1 MKRTLFAVM
10 ALLASGAAL
19 ADECSSAN
27 TQTEMN
33 QCAAAQY
40 QAADKK
46 LNDTWQQALQR
57 AVGKQQTLLK
67 QAQQAWIAL
76 RDADCAFLASG
87 AEGGSMQP
95 MLVSQCMTDKS
106 VERESF
112 LASLLQCEDGDQ
124 SCPLPPANQRTR
136 MPSIIIR
143 WTLSTVCSKKAASCS
158 VAPVTASTW
167 VAKSA

>member
-1 MKRTLFAVM
+1 MKRTLIAAA
-10 ALLASGAAL
+10 ALLASGAAW
-19 ADECSSAN
+19 ADDCSNAN

-46 LNDTWQQALQR
+46 LNETWQQALKR
-57 AVGKQQTLLK
+57 ASGQQQELLK
-67 QAQQAWIAL
+67 KAQQAWISL

-95 MLVSQCMTDKS
+95 MLISQCMTDKS
-106 VERESF
+106 VEREAF

-124 SCPLPPANQRTR
+124 NCPLPPAN
-136 MPSIIIR
+136 
-143 WTLSTVCSKKAASCS
+143 
-158 VAPVTASTW
+158 
-167 VAKSA
+167 

>member
-1 MKRTLFAVM
+1 MKRTLIAAA
-10 ALLASGAAL
+10 ALLASGAAW
-19 ADECSSAN
+19 ADDCSNAN

-46 LNDTWQQALQR
+46 LNETWKQALKR
-57 AVGKQQTLLK
+57 ASGQQQELLK
-67 QAQQAWIAL
+67 KAQQAWISL

-95 MLVSQCMTDKS
+95 MLISQCMTDKS
-106 VERESF
+106 VEREAF

-124 SCPLPPANQRTR
+124 NCPLPPAN
-136 MPSIIIR
+136 
-143 WTLSTVCSKKAASCS
+143 
-158 VAPVTASTW
+158 
-167 VAKSA
+167 

>member
-1 MKRTLFAVM
+1 MKRTLIAAA
-10 ALLASGAAL
+10 ALLASGAAW
-19 ADECSSAN
+19 ADDCSNAN

-46 LNDTWQQALQR
+46 LNETWQQALKR
-57 AVGKQQTLLK
+57 ASGQQLELLK
-67 QAQQAWIAL
+67 KAQQAWISL

-95 MLVSQCMTDKS
+95 MLISQCMTDNS
-106 VERESF
+106 VEREAF

-124 SCPLPPANQRTR
+124 NCPLPPAN
-136 MPSIIIR
+136 
-143 WTLSTVCSKKAASCS
+143 
-158 VAPVTASTW
+158 
-167 VAKSA
+167 

>member
-1 MKRTLFAVM
+1 MKRTLFAAA
-10 ALLASGAAL
+10 ALLASGAAW
-19 ADECSSAN
+19 ADDCSNAN

-46 LNDTWQQALQR
+46 LNETWQQALKR
-57 AVGKQQTLLK
+57 ASGQQQELLK
-67 QAQQAWIAL
+67 KAQQAWISL

-95 MLVSQCMTDKS
+95 MLISQCMTDKS
-106 VERESF
+106 VEREAF

-124 SCPLPPANQRTR
+124 NCPLPPAN
-136 MPSIIIR
+136 
-143 WTLSTVCSKKAASCS
+143 
-158 VAPVTASTW
+158 
-167 VAKSA
+167 

>member
-1 MKRTLFAVM
+1 MKRSLIAAA
-10 ALLASGAAL
+10 ALLASGAAW
-19 ADECSSAN
+19 ADDCSNAN

-46 LNDTWQQALQR
+46 LNETWQQALKR
-57 AVGKQQTLLK
+57 ASGQQLELLK
-67 QAQQAWIAL
+67 KAQQAWISL

-95 MLVSQCMTDKS
+95 MLISQCMTDKS
-106 VERESF
+106 VEREAF

-124 SCPLPPANQRTR
+124 NCPLPPAN
-136 MPSIIIR
+136 
-143 WTLSTVCSKKAASCS
+143 
-158 VAPVTASTW
+158 
-167 VAKSA
+167 

>member
-1 MKRTLFAVM
+1 MKRTLIAAA
-10 ALLASGAAL
+10 ALLPSGAAW
-19 ADECSSAN
+19 ADDCSNAN

-46 LNDTWQQALQR
+46 LNETWQQALKR
-57 AVGKQQTLLK
+57 ASGQQLELLK
-67 QAQQAWIAL
+67 KAQQAWISL

-95 MLVSQCMTDKS
+95 MLISQCMTDKS
-106 VERESF
+106 VEREAF

-124 SCPLPPANQRTR
+124 NCPLPPAN
-136 MPSIIIR
+136 
-143 WTLSTVCSKKAASCS
+143 
-158 VAPVTASTW
+158 
-167 VAKSA
+167 

>member
-1 MKRTLFAVM
+1 MKRTLLAVA

-19 ADECSSAN
+19 ADDCSNAN

-46 LNDTWQQALQR
+46 LNETWEQALKR
-57 AVGKQQTLLK
+57 ASGNQQELLK
-67 QAQQAWIAL
+67 KAQLAWISL

-95 MLVSQCMTDKS
+95 MLISQCMTDKS
-106 VERESF
+106 VEREAF

-124 SCPLPPANQRTR
+124 NCPLPPAN
-136 MPSIIIR
+136 
-143 WTLSTVCSKKAASCS
+143 
-158 VAPVTASTW
+158 
-167 VAKSA
+167 

>member
-1 MKRTLFAVM
+1 MKRTLIAAA
-10 ALLASGAAL
+10 ALLASGAAW
-19 ADECSSAN
+19 ADDCSNAN

-46 LNDTWQQALQR
+46 LNETWQQALKR
-57 AVGKQQTLLK
+57 ASGQQQELLK
-67 QAQQAWIAL
+67 KAQQAWISL

-95 MLVSQCMTDKS
+95 MLISQCMTDKS

-124 SCPLPPANQRTR
+124 NCPLPPAN
-136 MPSIIIR
+136 
-143 WTLSTVCSKKAASCS
+143 
-158 VAPVTASTW
+158 
-167 VAKSA
+167 

>member
-1 MKRTLFAVM
+1 MKRTLIAAA
-10 ALLASGAAL
+10 ALLASGAAW
-19 ADECSSAN
+19 ADDCSNAN

-46 LNDTWQQALQR
+46 LNETWQQALKR
-57 AVGKQQTLLK
+57 ASGQQLEMLK
-67 QAQQAWIAL
+67 KAQQAWISL

-95 MLVSQCMTDKS
+95 MLISQCMTDKS
-106 VERESF
+106 VEREAF

-124 SCPLPPANQRTR
+124 NCPLPPAN
-136 MPSIIIR
+136 
-143 WTLSTVCSKKAASCS
+143 
-158 VAPVTASTW
+158 
-167 VAKSA
+167 

>member
-1 MKRTLFAVM
+1 MKRTLIAAA
-10 ALLASGAAL
+10 ALLASGAAW
-19 ADECSSAN
+19 ADDCSNAN

-46 LNDTWQQALQR
+46 LNETWQQALKR
-57 AVGKQQTLLK
+57 ASGQQLELLK
-67 QAQQAWIAL
+67 KAQQAWISL

-95 MLVSQCMTDKS
+95 MLISQCMTDKN
-106 VERESF
+106 VEREAF

-124 SCPLPPANQRTR
+124 NCPLPPAN
-136 MPSIIIR
+136 
-143 WTLSTVCSKKAASCS
+143 
-158 VAPVTASTW
+158 
-167 VAKSA
+167 

>member
-1 MKRTLFAVM
+1 MKRILFAVA

-19 ADECSSAN
+19 AEDCSNAN
-27 TQTEMN
+27 NQTEMN

-46 LNDTWQQALQR
+46 LNETWEQARKR
-57 AVGKQQTLLK
+57 ASGKQQELLK
-67 QAQQAWIAL
+67 KAQQAWISL

-95 MLVSQCMTDKS
+95 MLISQCMADKS
-106 VERESF
+106 VEREAF

-124 SCPLPPANQRTR
+124 SCPLPPAN
-136 MPSIIIR
+136 
-143 WTLSTVCSKKAASCS
+143 
-158 VAPVTASTW
+158 
-167 VAKSA
+167 

>member
-1 MKRTLFAVM
+1 MKRTLIAVA
-10 ALLASGAAL
+10 ALLASGTAW
-19 ADECSSAN
+19 ADDCSNAN

-46 LNDTWQQALQR
+46 LNETWEQALKR
-57 AVGKQQTLLK
+57 ASGKQLELLK
-67 QAQQAWIAL
+67 KAQQAWISL

-95 MLVSQCMTDKS
+95 MLISQCMTDKS
-106 VERESF
+106 VEREAF

-124 SCPLPPANQRTR
+124 NCPLPPAN
-136 MPSIIIR
+136 
-143 WTLSTVCSKKAASCS
+143 
-158 VAPVTASTW
+158 
-167 VAKSA
+167 

>member
-1 MKRTLFAVM
+1 MKRTLIAAA
-10 ALLASGAAL
+10 ALLARGAAW
-19 ADECSSAN
+19 ADDCSNAN

-46 LNDTWQQALQR
+46 LNETWQQALKR
-57 AVGKQQTLLK
+57 ASGQQQELLK
-67 QAQQAWIAL
+67 KAQQAWISL

-95 MLVSQCMTDKS
+95 MLISQCMTDKS
-106 VERESF
+106 VEREAF

-124 SCPLPPANQRTR
+124 NCPLPPAN
-136 MPSIIIR
+136 
-143 WTLSTVCSKKAASCS
+143 
-158 VAPVTASTW
+158 
-167 VAKSA
+167 

>member
-1 MKRTLFAVM
+1 MKRTLIAAA
-10 ALLASGAAL
+10 ALLASGAAW
-19 ADECSSAN
+19 ADDCSNAN

-46 LNDTWQQALQR
+46 LNETWQQALKR
-57 AVGKQQTLLK
+57 ASGQQKELLK
-67 QAQQAWIAL
+67 KAQQAWISL

-95 MLVSQCMTDKS
+95 MLISQCMTDKS
-106 VERESF
+106 VEREAF

-124 SCPLPPANQRTR
+124 NCPLPPAN
-136 MPSIIIR
+136 
-143 WTLSTVCSKKAASCS
+143 
-158 VAPVTASTW
+158 
-167 VAKSA
+167 

>member
-1 MKRTLFAVM
+1 MKRTLIAAA
-10 ALLASGAAL
+10 ALLASGAAW
-19 ADECSSAN
+19 ADDCSNAN

-46 LNDTWQQALQR
+46 LKETWQQALKR
-57 AVGKQQTLLK
+57 ASGQQQELLK
-67 QAQQAWIAL
+67 KAQQAWISL

-95 MLVSQCMTDKS
+95 MLISQCMTDKS
-106 VERESF
+106 VEREAF

-124 SCPLPPANQRTR
+124 NCPLPPAN
-136 MPSIIIR
+136 
-143 WTLSTVCSKKAASCS
+143 
-158 VAPVTASTW
+158 
-167 VAKSA
+167 

>member
-1 MKRTLFAVM
+1 MKRTLIAAA
-10 ALLASGAAL
+10 ALLASGVAW
-19 ADECSSAN
+19 ADDCSNAN

-46 LNDTWQQALQR
+46 LNETWQQALKR
-57 AVGKQQTLLK
+57 ASGQQLELLK
-67 QAQQAWIAL
+67 KAQQAWISL

-95 MLVSQCMTDKS
+95 MLISQCMTDKS
-106 VERESF
+106 VEREAF

-124 SCPLPPANQRTR
+124 NCPLPPAN
-136 MPSIIIR
+136 
-143 WTLSTVCSKKAASCS
+143 
-158 VAPVTASTW
+158 
-167 VAKSA
+167 

>member
-1 MKRTLFAVM
+1 MKRTLIAAA
-10 ALLASGAAL
+10 ALLASGAAW
-19 ADECSSAN
+19 ADDCSNAN

-46 LNDTWQQALQR
+46 LNETWQRALKR
-57 AVGKQQTLLK
+57 ASGQQQELLK
-67 QAQQAWIAL
+67 KAQQAWISL

-95 MLVSQCMTDKS
+95 MLISQCMTDKS
-106 VERESF
+106 VEREAF

-124 SCPLPPANQRTR
+124 NCPLPPAN
-136 MPSIIIR
+136 
-143 WTLSTVCSKKAASCS
+143 
-158 VAPVTASTW
+158 
-167 VAKSA
+167 

>member
-1 MKRTLFAVM
+1 MKRTLIAAA
-10 ALLASGAAL
+10 ALLASGAAW
-19 ADECSSAN
+19 ADGCSNAN

-46 LNDTWQQALQR
+46 LNETWQQALKR
-57 AVGKQQTLLK
+57 ASGQQQELLK
-67 QAQQAWIAL
+67 KAQQAWISL

-95 MLVSQCMTDKS
+95 MLISQCMTDKS
-106 VERESF
+106 VEREAF

-124 SCPLPPANQRTR
+124 NCPLPPAN
-136 MPSIIIR
+136 
-143 WTLSTVCSKKAASCS
+143 
-158 VAPVTASTW
+158 
-167 VAKSA
+167 

>member
-1 MKRTLFAVM
+1 MKRTLIAAA
-10 ALLASGAAL
+10 ALLASGAAW
-19 ADECSSAN
+19 ADDCSNAN

-46 LNDTWQQALQR
+46 LNETWQQALKR
-57 AVGKQQTLLK
+57 TSGQQLELLK
-67 QAQQAWIAL
+67 KAQQAWISL

-95 MLVSQCMTDKS
+95 MLISQCMTDKS
-106 VERESF
+106 VEREAF

-124 SCPLPPANQRTR
+124 NCPLPPAN
-136 MPSIIIR
+136 
-143 WTLSTVCSKKAASCS
+143 
-158 VAPVTASTW
+158 
-167 VAKSA
+167 

>member
-1 MKRTLFAVM
+1 MKRTLIAVA
-10 ALLASGAAL
+10 ALLASGAAW
-19 ADECSSAN
+19 ADDCSNAN

-46 LNDTWQQALQR
+46 LNETWEQALKR
-57 AVGKQQTLLK
+57 ASGQQQELLK
-67 QAQQAWIAL
+67 KAQQAWISL

-95 MLVSQCMTDKS
+95 MLISQCMTDKS
-106 VERESF
+106 VEREAF

-124 SCPLPPANQRTR
+124 NCPLPPAN
-136 MPSIIIR
+136 
-143 WTLSTVCSKKAASCS
+143 
-158 VAPVTASTW
+158 
-167 VAKSA
+167 

>member
-1 MKRTLFAVM
+1 MKRTLIAAA
-10 ALLASGAAL
+10 ALLASGAAW
-19 ADECSSAN
+19 ADDCSNAN

-46 LNDTWQQALQR
+46 LNETWQQALKR
-57 AVGKQQTLLK
+57 ASGQQLELLK
-67 QAQQAWIAL
+67 KAQQAWISL

-95 MLVSQCMTDKS
+95 MLTSQCMTDKS
-106 VERESF
+106 VAREAF

-124 SCPLPPANQRTR
+124 NCPLPPAN
-136 MPSIIIR
+136 
-143 WTLSTVCSKKAASCS
+143 
-158 VAPVTASTW
+158 
-167 VAKSA
+167 

>member
-67 QAQQAWIAL
+67 QAQQAWIA
-76 RDADCAFLASG
+76 FLASG

-124 SCPLPPANQRTR
+124 SCPLPPAN
-136 MPSIIIR
+136 
-143 WTLSTVCSKKAASCS
+143 
-158 VAPVTASTW
+158 
-167 VAKSA
+167 